1 MLDNLLTRTTGRNLA
16 INLLIFS
23 LLPLFISYTA
33 IELFAGVTLVTR
45 WALVL
50 AGVFDGFKYT
60 GPGGTMFCVLFR
72 AASIGMAASYGGK
85 VCVVMHTLDRYWKI
99 VHPIH
104 HRKYYRRWMTYV
116 GMILPW
122 LMGFVVKITPTAA
135 TSRVVN
141 EACIPRRYW
150 ASHAARRVRCY
161 E

>member
-1 MLDNLLTRTTGRNLA
+1 MHCL
-16 INLLIFS
+16 S
-23 LLPLFISYTA
+23 HTA
-33 IELFAGVTLVTR
+33 IELFTCVFLVIR
-45 WALVL
+45 YALVL
-50 AGVFDGFKYT
+50 AGVFDGFKYI
-60 GPGGTMFCVLFR
+60 GPGGTMFCVLFS
-72 AASIGMAASYGGK
+72 AATIGMATSYGGK